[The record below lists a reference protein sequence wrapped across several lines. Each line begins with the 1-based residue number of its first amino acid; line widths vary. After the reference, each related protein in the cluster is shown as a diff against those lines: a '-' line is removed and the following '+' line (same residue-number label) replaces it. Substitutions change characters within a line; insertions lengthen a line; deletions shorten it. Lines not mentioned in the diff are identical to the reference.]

1 MNIEILKVIIGI
13 LSLNLEILE
22 VITEKLSLSLE
33 LLEVIT
39 EILSVNP
46 EILEVII
53 EASSVALLLSRALC
67 QHGEQ
72 VSPIFVSNLIVASL
86 IVLRM
91 SFFVDYFT
99 NQTMKK
105 STLTTR
111 TLRP

>member
-1 MNIEILKVIIGI
+1 MNLEILKVTI
-13 LSLNLEILE
+13 EIL
-22 VITEKLSLSLE
+22 L
-33 LLEVIT
+33 
-39 EILSVNP
+39 VNL

>member
-1 MNIEILKVIIGI
+1 MNLEILKVIIGI
-13 LSLNLEILE
+13 LSL
-22 VITEKLSLSLE
+22 SLK

-67 QHGEQ
+67 QQGEQ
-72 VSPIFVSNLIVASL
+72 VSPIFVSNLIIASL

-91 SFFVDYFT
+91 SFFVDYFAKQTIET
-99 NQTMKK
+99 NKTYHTNPQTIV
-105 STLTTR
+105 R
-111 TLRP
+111 

>member
-1 MNIEILKVIIGI
+1 MIIDLLKVII
-13 LSLNLEILE
+13 
-22 VITEKLSLSLE
+22 
-33 LLEVIT
+33 
-39 EILSVNP
+39 EILSVNL

-53 EASSVALLLSRALC
+53 EASGVALLLSRALC